1 MERYKR
7 NQVEEAISRISG
19 EKSAR
24 PSLTLRVQLKRLLD
38 TDRNS
43 THKARASGAETVNYA
58 FYSSDSPGKGSEVY
72 FSSYEAFALETGLR
86 LLDHGWPQGFV
97 VNVLRHIRR
106 SFERQHSHILKQ
118 DPTKLFDPKLIAASA
133 EAGLIGADN
142 TDPVFLTLVTGKHS
156 YKDGIDDR
164 TSAKICR
171 GMKEV
176 SHFVKEHQ
184 ARSWSLFEL
193 ATRAHRLKDQL
204 ALARPRTRGRHS

>member
-7 NQVEEAISRISG
+7 NQVEEAISRTSE
-19 EKSAR
+19 EKGAR
-24 PSLTLRVQLKRLLD
+24 PSPALRIQLKRLLD
-38 TDRNS
+38 TDRDA
-43 THKARASGAETVNYA
+43 TRKALATGADTVNYA
-58 FYSSDSPGKGSEVY
+58 FYSSASPGKGSEVY
-72 FSSYEAFALETGLR
+72 FSDYEAFALDTGLR

-118 DPTKLFDPKLIAASA
+118 DSVKLFDSKQIEALS
-133 EAGLIGADN
+133 EAGHIGADN
-142 TDPVFLTLVTGKHS
+142 ADPVFLTLVTSKHS

-171 GMKEV
+171 GTKEV

-184 ARSWSLFEL
+184 AHSWSQFEL
-193 ATRAHRLKDQL
+193 ATRAHRLKGEL
-204 ALARPRTRGRHS
+204 ALARPRTRGRQS